1 MSLPAL
7 STTNDVCKRKKKI
20 LDIQRHMV
28 QLSSE
33 NWFTAGNFQC
43 QIRITQ
49 RMKTHKR
56 KDLKRNLRLVC
67 QMKEW
72 TNFFFFYLTWGKLLA
87 LVSQGTESRWK
98 TIQQGRLRTMSC
110 GRGWYLGTAVCNSE
124 QLFWNIVSWSL
135 SIYVISQFP
144 RYCLI
149 LGDPKFLFCW
159 NKQTSKQTL
168 LWSSN
173 FIIPLLKLFL
183 WISCAGESASFW
195 QILMVIGRVLV
206 TES

>member
-1 MSLPAL
+1 MNKL
-7 STTNDVCKRKKKI
+7 
-20 LDIQRHMV
+20 
-28 QLSSE
+28 
-33 NWFTAGNFQC
+33 F
-43 QIRITQ
+43 
-49 RMKTHKR
+49 
-56 KDLKRNLRLVC
+56 
-67 QMKEW
+67 
-72 TNFFFFYLTWGKLLA
+72 FFFFYLTWGKLLA

-98 TIQQGRLRTMSC
+98 TIQQGRLRTMSW

-149 LGDPKFLFCW
+149 LGDPKFLFCR